1 MNCRQCQDQLV
12 AYIEE
17 LLDDS
22 ARRDI
27 QVHLKECEV
36 CRSELD
42 GTGRL
47 HDRLARGARD
57 VPVVSMDREVMNG
70 INQRK
75 ADQLRRSQM
84 IRRYRLVGIATAAA
98 AAVIAAVLI
107 MSILDRTARP
117 AYAFADTVQAYRA
130 VRSIHLQLELG
141 PPKAGRAECWA
152 EFADNGQLLRL
163 RSDWSASSDGPK
175 IVAWEAD
182 RAAVWLKKKNFLIE
196 LKHPAAEIK
205 PLEFLDPKVAVE
217 NLYRM
222 ETDGK
227 ATIEAVGPRGDEG
240 PTRLHINHLDDPSRQ
255 DECLVD
261 PASNL
266 LLEMTWYKTEG
277 KERRL
282 LARFTFLD
290 HNELIDPRVFKLEV
304 PEEVVR
310 LDWITSEI
318 GLAQG
323 SMTGQ
328 EVAVELARQFFA
340 AMIGGDYATAGRLYA
355 GIPAEVLER
364 AYAES
369 RFVRIVAIGP
379 ANDDGTTESPR
390 MVVPCRV
397 ELEIDG
403 KPVTKDF
410 TLRINPVKG
419 RPGRWMIDGGI

>member
-22 ARRDI
+22 ERRDM
-27 QVHLKECEV
+27 QVHLKDCQM
-36 CRSELD
+36 CRRELD
-42 GTGRL
+42 GVRQLCGRL
-47 HDRLARGARD
+47 VRSLEDAPA
-57 VPVVSMDREVMNG
+57 VSMDRQVMNG

-84 IRRYRLVGIATAAA
+84 IRRYRFIGTAAA
-98 AAVIAAVLI
+98 AAAAVAAAVLI
-107 MSILDRTARP
+107 VSILDRSVRP

-182 RAAVWLKKKNFLIE
+182 RAAIWLKKKNFLIE
-196 LKHPAAEIK
+196 LKYPAAEIK

-227 ATIEAVGPRGDEG
+227 ATIEAVEPHGDEG
-240 PTRLHINHLDDPSRQ
+240 PIRLHINHLDDLSRQ

-277 KERRL
+277 EKRRL

-290 HNELIDPRVFKLEV
+290 HNEPIDPRVFKLEV
-304 PEEVVR
+304 PEDVVR

-318 GLAQG
+318 GLPQG
-323 SMTGQ
+323 KMTEQ
-328 EVAVELARQFFA
+328 EIAVELTRRFFEALIAR
-340 AMIGGDYATAGRLYA
+340 DHATAGRLYA
-355 GIPAEVLER
+355 GIPAEVMEK
-364 AYAES
+364 AYAKS
-369 RFVRIVAIGP
+369 RFLRIV
-379 ANDDGTTESPR
+379 S
-390 MVVPCRV
+390 
-397 ELEIDG
+397 
-403 KPVTKDF
+403 
-410 TLRINPVKG
+410 INAP
-419 RPGRWMIDGGI
+419 P

>member
-12 AYIEE
+12 PYVEG

-22 ARRDI
+22 SCQNMQA
-27 QVHLKECEV
+27 HMTECEV

-42 GTGRL
+42 GVRHL
-47 HDRLARGARD
+47 NDRLARDARD
-57 VPVVSMDREVMNG
+57 VPAVSMDSEVMNG

-84 IRRYRLVGIATAAA
+84 IRRYRFIGTAAA
-98 AAVIAAVLI
+98 AAAAVAAAVLI

-117 AYAFADTVQAYRA
+117 AYAFADTVQAYHA

-182 RAAVWLKKKNFLIE
+182 RAAIWLKKKNFLIE
-196 LKHPAAEIK
+196 LKYPAAEIK

-227 ATIEAVGPRGDEG
+227 ATIEAVEPRGDEG
-240 PTRLHINHLDDPSRQ
+240 PIRLHINHLDEPSRQ

-277 KERRL
+277 EKRRL

-290 HNELIDPRVFKLEV
+290 HNEPIDPRVFKLEV
-304 PEEVVR
+304 PEDVVR

-364 AYAES
+364 AYAQS

-379 ANDDGTTESPR
+379 ANDDGTTERPR

-397 ELEIDG
+397 ELETDG

-410 TLRINPVKG
+410 TLRIGPVAG
-419 RPGRWMIDGGI
+419 QSDRWRINGGI